1 MTSKTANVLIDASYE
16 AEIIYRKDIYK
27 VNELRR
33 FRAFLRFYDE
43 WTMEELRKLY
53 NILHSSNRA
62 LNHVFPVSPNKE
74 NIDFYRNVPMHEFRA
89 AISDLRSD
97 WEKRVQYAKS

>member
-1 MTSKTANVLIDASYE
+1 MTSKTAKVLIDASYE
-16 AEIIYRKDIYK
+16 AEIIYLNDLYK

-43 WTMEELRKLY
+43 WPMEELRKLY
-53 NILHSSNRA
+53 NILHSNNRTA
-62 LNHVFPVSPNKE
+62 NRIFPVSPNKE
-74 NIDFYRNVPMHEFRA
+74 NHDFYRNVPIHEFRT
-89 AISDLRSD
+89 AISELRSD